1 MPAARSAPVTR
12 DDFLSVAQVA
22 AQYPQFRGGDRS
34 LLPGQWPLW
43 RHSGDCIGYDWTA
56 TQPDSARFATYAMG
70 SADAHFV
77 GHSSM
82 YSGVY
87 LFPSRR
93 AAGRALDE
101 LLAATR
107 HCWGRHVTSGG
118 FGKSL
123 SRLRMPRARHEAF
136 AYRLTVHDPDIG
148 NDRFVQTWVR
158 KGRYLVNVAV
168 ERDRKAPAAKPAY
181 RLSRTAAR
189 IAG

>member
-1 MPAARSAPVTR
+1 VTR
-12 DDFLSVAQVA
+12 DDFLSVSQVA
-22 AQYPQFRGGDRS
+22 AQYPQFRGGERS
-34 LLPGQWPLW
+34 LLPGQQPLL
-43 RHSGDCIGYDWTA
+43 RHSGDCIGYDLAMTPP
-56 TQPDSARFATYAMG
+56 QSARFATYTMG
-70 SADAHFV
+70 YGDSHFS

-87 LFPSRR
+87 LFRSRR
-93 AAGRALDE
+93 AAGRAFDE

-123 SRLRMPRARHEAF
+123 SELRMPRAGHESF

-148 NDRFVQTWVR
+148 KDLFVQTWVR